1 MGQVNVNPG
10 GGDGGGGS
18 STALVLVVL
27 VLLVVV
33 LFFVF
38 GGQGC
43 FLNANV
49 NVRSFLPPTVP
60 AHPFWL

>member
-1 MGQVNVNPG
+1 MGQVNVNPPAS
-10 GGDGGGGS
+10 DGGGS

-38 GGQGC
+38 GGQAC

-49 NVRSFLPPTVP
+49 NVRSFAPSVPLELPFV
-60 AHPFWL
+60 